1 MDEIDVTNPLD
12 IQKHQ
17 LSYLSNSSTNS
28 NTPITSPGIEL
39 SMKTRMI
46 VYALFLI
53 SNILN
58 SMDHGSIPASTLQ
71 LRQLTSH
78 DQSIG
83 LFGSLVYVGN
93 IIGSLFICCNDSI
106 SGVSTICIRINSLLA
121 LLIVS

>member
-58 SMDHGSIPASTLQ
+58 
-71 LRQLTSH
+71 
-78 DQSIG
+78 
-83 LFGSLVYVGN
+83 N
-93 IIGSLFICCNDSI
+93 
-106 SGVSTICIRINSLLA
+106 
-121 LLIVS
+121 